1 MTYPF
6 LEHGHRGLLM
16 AYNNALNDYSTN
28 ADIANW
34 DFENSSFKEIS
45 KEEALEMAKRKEAD
59 KLHLVIDGKIVTLK
73 PDGRAARQDFSD
85 FQISPDKV
93 YTKRTGGVVRFTR
106 LMPGSHLIKIADK
119 IYLPTIVNK
128 DRDIMKAR
136 DKHNKEIDDAIKND
150 TYFAI
155 NTSHQYPRGLSK
167 SDNIKDKQA
176 AARYALSMKNLQD
189 SITSKQELL
198 ADAHQL
204 EARRRK
210 VLDDIE
216 HLKQTGSRATQE
228 AQKEYDDTV
237 NYLRRLRKLI
247 AKLELVLQGTS
258 EDDTEALEVAKRKY
272 DELVKQLDEYKD
284 FTDELAAFKK
294 KREGE

>member
-1 MTYPF
+1 MTYPL
-6 LEHGHRGLLM
+6 LEHGPKDLLK

-45 KEEALEMAKRKEAD
+45 KEEALEMAKRKEAN
-59 KLHLVIDGKIVTLK
+59 KLHLVVDGKIVTLTQ
-73 PDGRAARQDFSD
+73 DGKATWQDFSD
-85 FQISPDKV
+85 FQVSPDKV
-93 YTKRTGGVVRFTR
+93 YTKRTGGQIRFTR

-136 DKHNKEIDDAIKND
+136 DKYNKEIDDAMKND

-176 AARYALSMKNLQD
+176 AVRYALSMKNLQD

-198 ADAHQL
+198 ADAHRL

-210 VLDDIE
+210 ALDDIE
-216 HLKQTGSRATQE
+216 HFKQTSSRATQE

-237 NYLRRLRKLI
+237 KYLRRLRKLI
-247 AKLELVLQGTS
+247 AKLELVLQDTS
-258 EDDTEALEVAKRKY
+258 EDDTEALEAAKEKY

-284 FTDELAAFKK
+284 FTDELAAFQK
-294 KREGE
+294 KREG

>member
-1 MTYPF
+1 MTYHL
-6 LEHGHRGLLM
+6 LEHGPKDLM
-16 AYNNALNDYSTN
+16 KAYNKALNNYSTN

-128 DRDIMKAR
+128 DKDLVKAR
-136 DKHNKEIDDAIKND
+136 DEHNKEIDNAMEND
-150 TYFAI
+150 SYFAI
-155 NTSHQYPRGLSK
+155 NTSHQYPRGLST
-167 SDNIKDKQA
+167 SDNIEDKQA
-176 AARYALSMKNLQD
+176 AARYALSMKNLQG

-216 HLKQTGSRATQE
+216 RLKQTGSRATQE
-228 AQKEYDDTV
+228 TQKEYNDTV
-237 NYLRRLRKLI
+237 SYLRRLRKLI
-247 AKLELVLQGTS
+247 AKLELVLQDTS
-258 EDDTEALEVAKRKY
+258 EDDTEALKDAQEKY
-272 DELVKQLDEYKD
+272 NELVKQLDEYKD
-284 FTDELAAFKK
+284 FIDELAAFKA
-294 KREGE
+294 KRGE

>member
-1 MTYPF
+1 MTYPL
-6 LEHGHRGLLM
+6 LEHGPKDLLK

-45 KEEALEMAKRKEAD
+45 KEEALEMAKRKEAN
-59 KLHLVIDGKIVTLK
+59 KLHLVIGDHVITLTPDGKATWY
-73 PDGRAARQDFSD
+73 DFDD
-85 FQISPDKV
+85 FNVSPDKV
-93 YTKRTGGVVRFTR
+93 YTKRTGAIVQYTR
-106 LMPGSHLIKIADK
+106 QMPGSHLIKIADK
-119 IYLPTIVNK
+119 IYLPTIANK
-128 DRDIMKAR
+128 DYDLMAKRDA
-136 DKHNKEIDDAIKND
+136 HNKEVNDAIKD
-150 TYFAI
+150 DSYFAI

-189 SITSKQELL
+189 NIASKQELL

-216 HLKQTGSRATQE
+216 HLKQTGSRVTQE

-247 AKLELVLQGTS
+247 AKLELVLQDTS
-258 EDDTEALEVAKRKY
+258 EDDTEALKDAKEKY
-272 DELVKQLDEYKD
+272 NELVKQLDEYKD
-284 FTDELAAFKK
+284 FTDELAALKK
-294 KREGE
+294 KREG